1 MRRTMFV
8 LVMLALCT
16 GCLEKDVTQTLY
28 IEADGSVTWETLER
42 NVYSSASA
50 AEDRERE
57 EAEYLAAAI
66 AGRPS
71 IVEALEAIGGID
83 VRSQLLRDRRPYSVR
98 ATAHFSDLGRA
109 LGGLTR
115 AAEIEA
121 VVEYETD
128 GDRHSLTITP
138 AEFEAPWEDEPT
150 PVELLVLDEMLFVL
164 SAGEFEQC
172 EGFVI
177 VDDGRAALWSV
188 EAKEEAEVEQ
198 LKRLRLV
205 WSVPEGR

>member
-1 MRRTMFV
+1 MKRTMFV

-42 NVYSSASA
+42 HVYSSASA

-98 ATAHFSDLGRA
+98 ATAYFSDLGRA

-128 GDRHSLTITP
+128 GERHSLTITP
-138 AEFEAPWEDEPT
+138 AEFEAPSEDEPT
-150 PVELLVLDEMLFVL
+150 PVELLAFEMLFVL
-164 SAGEFEQC
+164 SAGEFEEC

-177 VDDGRAALWSV
+177 VDGRSARWSE
-188 EAKEEAEVEQ
+188 EAKEEAEAEQ